1 MVVVEVGTVVVVT
14 AGVVVVVVFTRTV
27 VDADAVLALESPV
40 LTFAMVVNVYA
51 VPAVRPVI
59 VHDPDPPVTVHFA
72 PPGIAVTSY
81 DVGVRPP
88 VGAVTVI
95 VALSSPATTVGV
107 PGVFG
112 VVLAR
117 GITGADSGPRAVA
130 FGVVVPPKR
139 MSNAVVANVYA
150 VPAVRPVIVHDPD
163 APMTSHLLPTPTVY
177 TRYHAGWSPDVGAAT
192 VAVTLS
198 MPATTVGAGGTTIA
212 ALAVFVDM
220 GNGAIVT
227 MVAMRATTRAR
238 AERKLKVFNT

>member
-1 MVVVEVGTVVVVT
+1 MEIGTVVVVVE
-14 AGVVVVVVFTRTV
+14 AGAVVVVVLARTV

-40 LTFAMVVNVYA
+40 LTFATVVNVYA
-51 VPAVRPVI
+51 VPAVKPVI
-59 VHDPDPPVTVHFA
+59 VHDPDAPETVHFA
-72 PPGIAVTSY
+72 PPGVAVTSY

-95 VALSSPATTVGV
+95 VALSSPATTLGV

-117 GITGADSGPRAVA
+117 GTTGADSGPRAVPV
-130 FGVVVPPKR
+130 GVVAPPKR
-139 MSNAVVANVYA
+139 TSNATVVNVYA
-150 VPAVRPVIVHDPD
+150 VPAVKPVMVHDPD

-198 MPATTVGAGGTTIA
+198 MPATTVGAGGTATA
-212 ALAVFVDM
+212 ALADPM
-220 GNGAIVT
+220 INGNGATTAVL
-227 MVAMRATTRAR
+227 AMRATTRAR

>member
-1 MVVVEVGTVVVVT
+1 VEIGTVVVVVE
-14 AGVVVVVVFTRTV
+14 AGAVVVVVLARTV

-40 LTFAMVVNVYA
+40 LTFATVVNVYA
-51 VPAVRPVI
+51 VPAVKPVI
-59 VHDPDPPVTVHFA
+59 VHDPDAPETVHLA
-72 PPGIAVTSY
+72 PPGVAVTSY
-81 DVGVRPP
+81 EVGVKPP

-95 VALSSPATTVGV
+95 VALSSPATTLGV

-117 GITGADSGPRAVA
+117 GTTGADSGPRAVPV
-130 FGVVVPPKR
+130 GVVAPPKR
-139 MSNAVVANVYA
+139 TSNATVENVYV

-198 MPATTVGAGGTTIA
+198 MPATTVGAGGTATA
-212 ALAVFVDM
+212 ALADPM
-220 GNGAIVT
+220 INGNGATTAVL
-227 MVAMRATTRAR
+227 AMRATTRAR
-238 AERKLKVFNT
+238 TDRELRVFNT